1 MVRSINNVAF
11 LHWIQNIFSRK
22 LSLKMILIRVIT
34 NRETNKIPTH
44 SWEPFLFHK
53 AYSAY
58 EKFSI
63 LCSHIWGI
71 ALYWDRRLVQWMW
84 SDVLGLHQIGSLV
97 YTLCINTPITYENSG
112 LSNWKKSGYLGKN
125 NIFFCMW
132 ERDSNVWVMY
142 M

>member
-84 SDVLGLHQIGSLV
+84 SDVLGLHQIGSLSV
-97 YTLCINTPITYENSG
+97 YFMYKHSDYLWKLWLVKLKKIW
-112 LSNWKKSGYLGKN
+112 LSKVKTT
-125 NIFFCMW
+125 IFFAC
-132 ERDSNVWVMY
+132 EKGIVMFE
-142 M
+142 